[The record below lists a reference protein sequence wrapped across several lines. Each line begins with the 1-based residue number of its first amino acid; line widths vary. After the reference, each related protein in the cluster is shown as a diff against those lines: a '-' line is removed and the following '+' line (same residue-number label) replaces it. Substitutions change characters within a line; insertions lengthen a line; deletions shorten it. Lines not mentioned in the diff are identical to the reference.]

1 MMMMMM
7 MMVVMMMTMMMMMMM
22 ICPRDGGDD
31 IGAGVVE
38 DCVIGESSR
47 RSPFKALN

>member
-1 MMMMMM
+1 
-7 MMVVMMMTMMMMMMM
+7 MVGMFRQAMMMMM
-22 ICPRDGGDD
+22 ISPRDGGDD

>member
-1 MMMMMM
+1 
-7 MMVVMMMTMMMMMMM
+7 MMTMMMMMMMMM